1 MVLCKD
7 QDGNEI
13 LNYQEELCA
22 YDKRGKE
29 DTFLSINQMGFYV
42 APKYKSAKDA
52 FCHSG
57 ADSTKIGNIFRLGG
71 MVNAHMPATYY
82 LVAVDSRS
90 KLEIEY

>member
-1 MVLCKD
+1 MSSAVKKTHFD
-7 QDGNEI
+7 V
-13 LNYQEELCA
+13 
-22 YDKRGKE
+22 
-29 DTFLSINQMGFYV
+29 SQMGIYV

-57 ADSTKIGNIFRLGG
+57 ADSKKIGNILRLGG